1 MEGLTSYMIAKRL
14 TDDGTPTPGEKEK
27 WRSSTIESILT
38 NEIYRGSAKLQK
50 SFTADF
56 LTKRKKKN
64 EGEVPQYYIE
74 FSHEAKGNFI
84 VDDYTEGGANEIMG
98 FDDENYSST
107 FNNVI
112 LEKDDTV
119 TITLDLHL
127 AFYKSEE

>member
-14 TDDGTPTPGEKEK
+14 TDDGTPAPGEKEK

-38 NEIYRGSAKLQK
+38 NEIYRGSARLQK

-74 FSHEAKGNFI
+74 FSHEAI
-84 VDDYTEGGANEIMG
+84 IDP
-98 FDDENYSST
+98 
-107 FNNVI
+107 
-112 LEKDDTV
+112 
-119 TITLDLHL
+119 
-127 AFYKSEE
+127 EEWMAV

>member
-38 NEIYRGSAKLQK
+38 NEIYRGSAILQK

-64 EGEVPQYYIE
+64 EGEGKRQMSV
-74 FSHEAKGNFI
+74 
-84 VDDYTEGGANEIMG
+84 
-98 FDDENYSST
+98 
-107 FNNVI
+107 
-112 LEKDDTV
+112 EKEPALGRLRV
-119 TITLDLHL
+119 
-127 AFYKSEE
+127 